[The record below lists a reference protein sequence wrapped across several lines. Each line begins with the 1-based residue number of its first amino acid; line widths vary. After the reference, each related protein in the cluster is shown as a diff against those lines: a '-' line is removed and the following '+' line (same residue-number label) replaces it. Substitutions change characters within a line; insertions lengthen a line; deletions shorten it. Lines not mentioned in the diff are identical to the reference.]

1 MFKLSW
7 RDDGL
12 VGIGLPLV
20 CLGLSGIVLG
30 DISHP
35 AMTMLLWGLLL
46 AGSPVLWWLGNQLN
60 GDADSGRSR
69 TRFMGLSLQQV
80 PLLYLGL
87 FALYL
92 VGKAMQ

>member
-1 MFKLSW
+1 MFMLSW
-7 RDDGL
+7 RGYGL

-20 CLGLSGIVLG
+20 CLGLSSIVLG

-35 AMTMLLWGLLL
+35 AMARLFWGLLL
-46 AGSPVLWWLGNQLN
+46 ASSPVLWWLGNQLN
-60 GDADSGRSR
+60 GGADPGDEPH
-69 TRFMGLSLQQV
+69 RFMGLSLQKV

>member
-1 MFKLSW
+1 MFMLSW

-35 AMTMLLWGLLL
+35 AMAWLFWGLLL
-46 AGSPVLWWLGNQLN
+46 PAVRCCGGWATSSTAMPIPV
-60 GDADSGRSR
+60 RSR
-69 TRFMGLSLQQV
+69 TAS
-80 PLLYLGL
+80 
-87 FALYL
+87 
-92 VGKAMQ
+92 

>member
-1 MFKLSW
+1 MP
-7 RDDGL
+7 
-12 VGIGLPLV
+12 I
-20 CLGLSGIVLG
+20 
-30 DISHP
+30 P
-35 AMTMLLWGLLL
+35 A
-46 AGSPVLWWLGNQLN
+46 
-60 GDADSGRSR
+60 RSR